1 MVLTLRF
8 RTICSIFIQDCVS
21 VSQNFLENFQLRD
34 EILKPIREFWGQ
46 NAKEFY
52 PERWLEDKSLE
63 KAWFYQPFGGGPR
76 NCIGMRLALMEI
88 KLGVLKIIQRFD
100 PV

>member
-1 MVLTLRF
+1 MKF
-8 RTICSIFIQDCVS
+8 
-21 VSQNFLENFQLRD
+21 
-34 EILKPIREFWGQ
+34 LKPIREFWGQ